1 MDIYFLIKVF
11 SLSLAVLGCVVAT
24 FTDIKYAVIPNSL
37 TFPLLAV
44 GIVCECFFFASR
56 GSYRLLFFN
65 LALVVVAYMFC
76 YLLWRIG
83 VWAGGDVKLFTAL
96 SCLLVASY
104 FDVVPRFSLG
114 GLCLPGV
121 FSVHGG
127 VIFYVIFYSVV
138 SILPVSA
145 LMLSSII
152 LKSRRYLIKDVATNI
167 DLNYAICI
175 NNSLVIT
182 VIIISLS
189 GVYVNIL
196 FRILLLIV
204 LSYINT
210 KILNKNKK
218 LYYTITALL
227 IIQQLITYNIIAY
240 TIQLAVIT
248 ALLIVK
254 ALFNRQILKRAMSDK
269 IRLSQLEEGQ
279 ILSYPLT
286 RTDNIYA
293 FTDKSILLR
302 QKENKDI
309 IIDNMARGLNKDEI
323 QLLWKLYSK
332 DSYVMVKK
340 TTPFAPYILVG
351 VILTILIGDFRLIEW
366 VIP

>member
-11 SLSLAVLGCVVAT
+11 CLSLAVIGCVVAT
-24 FTDIKYAVIPNSL
+24 FTDVKYGVIPNSL

-56 GSYRLLFFN
+56 GSYRLLVFN
-65 LALVVVAYMFC
+65 LAMIVAAYIFC

-96 SCLLVASY
+96 SSLLVASY
-104 FDVVPRFSLG
+104 FDVVPRFCLG
-114 GLCLPGV
+114 GLCLAGAFRPY
-121 FSVHGG
+121 SG
-127 VIFYVIFYSVV
+127 VIFYVILYSVL

-152 LKSRRYLIKDVATNI
+152 LKSRRYLIKDVLTDI
-167 DLNYAICI
+167 DLNYAFCI
-175 NNSLVIT
+175 NNSLVLSL
-182 VIIISLS
+182 IIISLS
-189 GVYVNIL
+189 GVYVNIIL
-196 FRILLLIV
+196 RIILLIA

-210 KILNKNKK
+210 KILNKKK
-218 LYYTITALL
+218 TLHYTITALL
-227 IIQQLITYNIIAY
+227 ILQQLITYNIIAY

-248 ALLIVK
+248 ALLIIK
-254 ALFNRQILKRAMSDK
+254 ALFNRQVLRRAMSDK
-269 IRLSQLEEGQ
+269 IRLSQLIEGQ
-279 ILSYPLT
+279 ILTYPLT
-286 RTDNIYA
+286 KKDNIYS
-293 FTDKSILLR
+293 FTDKSILAR

-309 IIDNMARGLNKDEI
+309 IIDNMARGLTNDEI

-340 TTPFAPYILVG
+340 STPFAPYILVG
-351 VILTILIGDFRLIEW
+351 VLLTILIGDFRLINW